1 MPKISREQ
9 VEKFESYAEIRGEL
23 FTAEEIA
30 ENDRRVERELTA
42 LKILQ
47 DDVSSA
53 VAKYMASERI
63 GFNEFTR
70 RLDTTAR
77 QTSLIMKGQANL
89 KLATI
94 AELASIMGKKARI
107 VFEVNEEP
115 KKRASGK
122 KHKRK
127 KSA

>member
-1 MPKISREQ
+1 MPKITREQ
-9 VEKFESYAEIRGEL
+9 VEKFESYEDIRREL
-23 FTAEEIA
+23 FTAEEIT
-30 ENDRRVERELTA
+30 ENDRRVDRDLTA
-42 LKILQ
+42 LKVLQ

-70 RLDTTAR
+70 RLETTAR
-77 QTSLIMKGQANL
+77 QTSLIMNGQANF

-94 AELASIMGKKARI
+94 AELASVMGKKARI
-107 VFEVNEEP
+107 VFEVSDKP

-122 KHKRK
+122 TNKRK
-127 KSA
+127 KTA

>member
-1 MPKISREQ
+1 MPKINREQ
-9 VEKFESYAEIRGEL
+9 VEKFESYEDIRREL

-30 ENDRRVERELTA
+30 ENDRRVDRDLTA

-53 VAKYMASERI
+53 VAKYMAAERI

-77 QTSLIMKGQANL
+77 QTSLIINGQANL

-94 AELASIMGKKARI
+94 AELASVMGKKARI

-115 KKRASGK
+115 KKRAQGK
-122 KHKRK
+122 KHKTK
-127 KSA
+127 KTA